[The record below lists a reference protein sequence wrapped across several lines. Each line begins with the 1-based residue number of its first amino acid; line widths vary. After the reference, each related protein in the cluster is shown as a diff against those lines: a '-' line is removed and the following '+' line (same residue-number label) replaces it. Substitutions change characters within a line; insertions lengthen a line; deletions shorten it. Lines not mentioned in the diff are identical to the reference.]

1 MKNEAHARIKIN
13 QLLEEGSLSLHTD
26 LIHHPTGGDFF
37 SLDTFNA
44 LVGLPLR
51 AILDP
56 VPTYNLLLILNL
68 GLGAFACTALARTV
82 VTTSHA
88 STFAG
93 IAFAFSVPLRCCRYS
108 RSCRCC
114 LDDSGFWRSRLFEG

>member
-1 MKNEAHARIKIN
+1 MNKPWLVIIGAIALIFGPNLVHIHDGALGASGADALKHVWSQWWVVN

-68 GLGAFACTALARTV
+68 GLGALACTASRQ
-82 VTTSHA
+82 HCH
-88 STFAG
+88 FGNAG
-93 IAFAFSVPLRCCRYS
+93 
-108 RSCRCC
+108 RS
-114 LDDSGFWRSRLFEG
+114 